1 MKIDTKLRDFSEP
14 QNQDIH
20 GLVFPADIRETD
32 PIGARLR
39 KVGESEFRP
48 QRVWRLS
55 PFGIELVTPEV
66 PAVDTGDMVE
76 VEVSV
81 GRTIARFEGVAVK
94 PKLSRSERRI
104 LGIRF
109 TDRKSSSLTDGDRR
123 TGSRWVC
130 NTQYDPIGI
139 APNPAQFNDFIYF
152 KIRDISKSGIRAIT
166 SLRNKFIIPGMELN
180 LQISFP
186 MTSHVAIPARVT
198 RLGITAEGGKDY
210 LDVGLKFNELSRRQ
224 REVIGQYLVQFS
236 NAESLKA
243 IRNDGFFPLSLTKG
257 IDYQFIKSEE
267 DFRRVLELRLRANR
281 EAGKV
286 PERYTAEDMADI
298 FDTRSRIIVGK
309 YRNEVVG
316 TIRLTFFEANERLE
330 HENYLTFPGDFPKS
344 HQILECSRAATSPEF
359 RGSDLWTTLMQH
371 IAIVALLA
379 KREWVLISTT
389 PDLVPMYK
397 KIGFKDTGQTYEH
410 ELYPGQTQVVLLI
423 NVPEAVMGVNV
434 GPIYWNVIWRGVARY
449 LHESGKLNPS
459 TKARIYSLFGPLSA
473 WLRYVSRNPR
483 SRKRSSDKS
492 T

>member
-1 MKIDTKLRDFSEP
+1 MKINPKLRDFSEP
-14 QNQDIH
+14 QNQDVH
-20 GLVFPADIRETD
+20 GLVFPADIRESD
-32 PIGARLR
+32 PISARLR
-39 KVGESEFRP
+39 KAGESEFRP

-55 PFGIELVTPEV
+55 PFGIEL
-66 PAVDTGDMVE
+66 AASDDAAFDTGEIVE
-76 VEVSV
+76 IEVSV
-81 GRTIARFEGVAVK
+81 GRTVTRFEGVTVRA
-94 PKLSRSERRI
+94 KLSCTERPI

-109 TDRKSSSLTDGDRR
+109 TDRRSTSLTESDRR

-139 APNPAQFNDFIYF
+139 APNPAQFNDFLYF

-166 SLRNKFIIPGMELN
+166 SLRNKFIIPGMDLT

-186 MTSHVAIPARVT
+186 MTSQIAIPMQVT

-210 LDVGLKFNELSRRQ
+210 LEVGLKFSELSRRH

-236 NAESLKA
+236 DAASLQA
-243 IRNDGFFPLSLTKG
+243 IRRDGFFPLSLTKG

-267 DFRRVLELRLRANR
+267 DFRKVLDLRLRANR
-281 EAGKV
+281 DAGKV
-286 PERYTAEDMADI
+286 PDQYTAEDMADI

-316 TIRLTFFEANERLE
+316 TIRLTFFEANEQLE
-330 HENYLTFPGDFPKS
+330 HENYLSLPADFPKS

-423 NVPEAVMGVNV
+423 NVPAAVMGVDV

-459 TKARIYSLFGPLSA
+459 TKARVYSLLAPLST
-473 WLRYVSRNPR
+473 WLRYMSRNPR
-483 SRKRSSDKS
+483 KRRRPSH
-492 T
+492 TT